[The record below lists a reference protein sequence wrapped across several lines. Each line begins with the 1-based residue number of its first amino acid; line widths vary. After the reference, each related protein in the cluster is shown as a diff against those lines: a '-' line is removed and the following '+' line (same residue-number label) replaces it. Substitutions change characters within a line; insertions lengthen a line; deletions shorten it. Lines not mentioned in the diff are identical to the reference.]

1 MSNRAFLLSWD
12 NTGLEGV
19 VEVDYDALDL
29 EQQNRI
35 ASILSNPKGRDPGNP
50 LNAQLS
56 STLSMMKLRARA
68 NTQRHYEIYLVPVGD
83 AITEQHIRKMFE
95 NTPQDAADL
104 MRERGTQLYSDRAKT
119 DQVVIR

>member
-1 MSNRAFLLSWD
+1 MSNRALLLSWD

-29 EQQNRI
+29 EQQNRV

-50 LNAQLS
+50 LNEKLS
-56 STLSMMKLRARA
+56 STLSMMKLRARY
-68 NTQRHYEIYLVPVGD
+68 NNQRHYEIYLVPVSDG
-83 AITEQHIRKMFE
+83 ITEQNIRDLFE
-95 NTPQDAADL
+95 STPQAAADL
-104 MRERGTQLYSDRAKT
+104 MRERGTQLYSERAHT

>member
-29 EQQNRI
+29 EEQNRI

>member
-1 MSNRAFLLSWD
+1 MSNRALLLSWD

-29 EQQNRI
+29 EQQNRV

-50 LNAQLS
+50 LNKQLS
-56 STLSMMKLRARA
+56 STLSAMKLRAIF

-104 MRERGTQLYSDRAKT
+104 MRERGTQLYSDRARH

>member
-1 MSNRAFLLSWD
+1 MSNLALLLSWD

-29 EQQNRI
+29 EQQNRV

-104 MRERGTQLYSDRAKT
+104 MRERGTQLYSDRARP